1 MKIAKTA
8 SGKQTIKMS
17 KSEWTNIGKE
27 AGWIKIA
34 SESQEYYLDN
44 GKIIDQDGNDLTDK
58 MFVLNAMMKVDYVAL
73 GIDYNG
79 KGMPRFKNEEQANK
93 FIEAIEKISKR
104 KLGRVAEDLR
114 KKLKYKDTYK
124 DRQLEKEKEMIERNK
139 RFQKDLSYEDP
150 NDVRR
155 KKHEVDEFNLR
166 EEVSKHIGE

>member
-1 MKIAKTA
+1 MKITKTA
-8 SGKQTIKMS
+8 SGKQTINIS
-17 KSEWTNIGKE
+17 KKEWTSIGKK
-27 AGWIKIA
+27 AGWIKAA
-34 SESQEYYLDN
+34 SEFQEYYLDN

-58 MFVLNAMMKVDYVAL
+58 MFVLNAMMKVDYAAL

-79 KGMPRFKNEEQANK
+79 KGMPRFKTEEQANK

-150 NDVRR
+150 NDVLR

-166 EEVSKHIGE
+166 EVSKNIGE

>member
-1 MKIAKTA
+1 MKITKTA
-8 SGKQTIKMS
+8 SGKQTIKIS
-17 KSEWTNIGKE
+17 REEWSNIGKE
-27 AGWIKIA
+27 AGWIKTA
-34 SESQEYYLDN
+34 SEEYYLDN

-58 MFVLNAMMKVDYVAL
+58 MFVLNAMMKVDYAAL

-79 KGMPRFKNEEQANK
+79 KGMPRFKTEEMANK

-155 KKHEVDEFNLR
+155 KKQELNEFDTKEQISSLL
-166 EEVSKHIGE
+166 GE